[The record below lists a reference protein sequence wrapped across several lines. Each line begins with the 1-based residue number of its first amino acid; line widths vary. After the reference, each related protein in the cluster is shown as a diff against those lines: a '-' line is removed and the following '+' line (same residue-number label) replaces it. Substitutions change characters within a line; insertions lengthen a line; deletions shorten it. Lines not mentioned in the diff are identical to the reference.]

1 MAGVDPTAILG
12 ATISG
17 VSENVE
23 ATAAAISNTATING
37 DFGYL
42 GSYQANGAA
51 VNAIAGLNVSNVQGT
66 VSVTAAAIG
75 NTLTVK
81 GF

>member
-1 MAGVDPTAILG
+1 
-12 ATISG
+12 
-17 VSENVE
+17 
-23 ATAAAISNTATING
+23 
-37 DFGYL
+37 
-42 GSYQANGAA
+42 
-51 VNAIAGLNVSNVQGT
+51 VSNVQGT